1 MWLQDSI
8 QSASNLPEERGRSLP
23 TGSSMDTLRW
33 ISLMWTSD
41 VSIHFKSTNAI
52 FTNAQEKPWDCFT
65 PCTGLFFN
73 RKPAGVSGVPCFMTV
88 SKMQAHALGKWP
100 GGNGPTG
107 LPRKA
112 WNHVTNT
119 LTADRTGSK
128 LLHQSTLLFVKMS
141 DFLTCL
147 HLENSWSRAG
157 TPKK

>member
-8 QSASNLPEERGRSLP
+8 RLASNLPEEQGRSLP
-23 TGSSMDTLRW
+23 NGSSMDTLRW
-33 ISLMWTSD
+33 ISPMWTSA
-41 VSIHFKSTNAI
+41 VSIHSKSTNAI
-52 FTNAQEKPWDCFT
+52 YTNAPEKPWDCFT

-73 RKPAGVSGVPCFMTV
+73 RKPAGVSDVPCFMTV
-88 SKMQAHALGKWP
+88 SKMQAHVLEKWP
-100 GGNGPTG
+100 DGNGLTG

-112 WNHVTNT
+112 WNHVTST

-128 LLHQSTLLFVKMS
+128 LLHQSTLLFGKMS